1 MNLDLIRKDFPIL
14 ETQVNGHQIV
24 YFDNGATTQRP
35 LPVVNAVVDYV
46 THQNGNPHRGAHI
59 FAISASEA
67 YDTSKEVV
75 RDFIHA
81 RSEKE
86 IIYTRNTTE
95 SLNLVSRSYG
105 ETHLKKGDHILITI
119 AEHHSNLVTWQ
130 RAAEKTGA
138 VLDYIYIDKETGHF
152 PEEELKK
159 INDPRVKILAFA
171 QVSNVLGVEFDPKP
185 LIKRAHAHGA
195 VVVLDGAQSTP
206 HKQIDVQDLDCDFF
220 AFSGHKMCSMG
231 GIGVLY
237 AKEELLDEMEPFLMG
252 GDMIETVE
260 EQTTTFAELPA
271 KFEAGTQYVEGAVG
285 LVAAIKYIQAIGYD
299 DIRAQERKLV
309 TRCLEGMK
317 KLPFIQIIGPKN
329 PEEKEGLIAFEVEG
343 VHPHDVAQ
351 IMSAEGICI
360 RTGHHCAEPLHHYL
374 GVNASCRAS
383 FYFYNTE
390 EEVDYFLDKLKD
402 SVNSWVHC
410 GILMHSLYF
419 MQILITEGRA

>member
-81 RSEKE
+81 RSKKE

-343 VHPHDVAQ
+343 AHPHDVAQ
-351 IMSAEGICI
+351 IMSGEGICI

-402 SVNSWVHC
+402 VRKVM
-410 GILMHSLYF
+410 GYDD
-419 MQILITEGRA
+419 

>member
-81 RSEKE
+81 RSKKE

-119 AEHHSNLVTWQ
+119 AEHHSNLVTCQ

-159 INDPRVKILAFA
+159 IDDPRVKILAFA

-402 SVNSWVHC
+402 VRKVM
-410 GILMHSLYF
+410 GYDD
-419 MQILITEGRA
+419 

>member
-81 RSEKE
+81 RSKKE

-159 INDPRVKILAFA
+159 IDDPRVKILAFA

-383 FYFYNTE
+383 SYFYNTE

-402 SVNSWVHC
+402 VRKVM
-410 GILMHSLYF
+410 GYDD
-419 MQILITEGRA
+419 

>member
-1 MNLDLIRKDFPIL
+1 M
-14 ETQVNGHQIV
+14 Q
-24 YFDNGATTQRP
+24 
-35 LPVVNAVVDYV
+35 
-46 THQNGNPHRGAHI
+46 
-59 FAISASEA
+59 EA
-67 YDTSKEVV
+67 K
-75 RDFIHA
+75 
-81 RSEKE
+81 
-86 IIYTRNTTE
+86 RNHLYQKHDRI
-95 SLNLVSRSYG
+95 LNLVSRSYG

-159 INDPRVKILAFA
+159 IDDPRVKILAFA

-402 SVNSWVHC
+402 VRKVM
-410 GILMHSLYF
+410 GYDD
-419 MQILITEGRA
+419 

>member
-81 RSEKE
+81 RSKKE

-159 INDPRVKILAFA
+159 IDDPRVKILAFA

-309 TRCLEGMK
+309 TRCPEGMK

-402 SVNSWVHC
+402 VRKVM
-410 GILMHSLYF
+410 GYDD
-419 MQILITEGRA
+419 

>member
-86 IIYTRNTTE
+86 IIYTRITTE
-95 SLNLVSRSYG
+95 SRNLVSRSYG

-159 INDPRVKILAFA
+159 IDDPRVKILAFA

-402 SVNSWVHC
+402 VRKVM
-410 GILMHSLYF
+410 GYDD
-419 MQILITEGRA
+419 

>member
-119 AEHHSNLVTWQ
+119 AEHHSNLVIWQ

-402 SVNSWVHC
+402 VRKVM
-410 GILMHSLYF
+410 GYDD
-419 MQILITEGRA
+419 

>member
-159 INDPRVKILAFA
+159 IDDPRVKILAFA

-206 HKQIDVQDLDCDFF
+206 HKQIDVQDFDCDFF

-260 EQTTTFAELPA
+260 EQTTTFAGLPA

-402 SVNSWVHC
+402 VRKVM
-410 GILMHSLYF
+410 GYDD
-419 MQILITEGRA
+419 

>member
-35 LPVVNAVVDYV
+35 LPVDNAVVDYV

-402 SVNSWVHC
+402 VRKVM
-410 GILMHSLYF
+410 GYDD
-419 MQILITEGRA
+419 

>member
-81 RSEKE
+81 RSKKE

-159 INDPRVKILAFA
+159 IDDPRVKILAFA

-206 HKQIDVQDLDCDFF
+206 HKQIDVQDLDSDFF

-402 SVNSWVHC
+402 VRKVM
-410 GILMHSLYF
+410 GYDD
-419 MQILITEGRA
+419 

>member
-271 KFEAGTQYVEGAVG
+271 KFEAGTQDVEGAGG

-402 SVNSWVHC
+402 VRKVM
-410 GILMHSLYF
+410 GYDD
-419 MQILITEGRA
+419 

>member
-81 RSEKE
+81 RSKKE

-159 INDPRVKILAFA
+159 IDDPRVKILAFA

-271 KFEAGTQYVEGAVG
+271 KCEAGTQYVEGAVG

-402 SVNSWVHC
+402 VRKVM
-410 GILMHSLYF
+410 GYDD
-419 MQILITEGRA
+419 

>member
-119 AEHHSNLVTWQ
+119 AEPHSTLGTWQ

-159 INDPRVKILAFA
+159 IDDPRVKILAFA

-402 SVNSWVHC
+402 VRKVM
-410 GILMHSLYF
+410 GYDD
-419 MQILITEGRA
+419 

>member
-329 PEEKEGLIAFEVEG
+329 PEEKEGLIAFVVEG

-402 SVNSWVHC
+402 VRKVM
-410 GILMHSLYF
+410 GYDD
-419 MQILITEGRA
+419 

>member
-95 SLNLVSRSYG
+95 SLNLVSRSYR

-159 INDPRVKILAFA
+159 IDDPRVKILAFA

-237 AKEELLDEMEPFLMG
+237 AKEELLDEMEPCLMG

-402 SVNSWVHC
+402 VRKVM
-410 GILMHSLYF
+410 GYDD
-419 MQILITEGRA
+419 

>member
-138 VLDYIYIDKETGHF
+138 VLDYIYIDKETGRF

-402 SVNSWVHC
+402 VRKVM
-410 GILMHSLYF
+410 GYDD
-419 MQILITEGRA
+419 

>member
-360 RTGHHCAEPLHHYL
+360 RTGHHCVEPLHHYR

-402 SVNSWVHC
+402 VRKVM
-410 GILMHSLYF
+410 GYDD
-419 MQILITEGRA
+419 

>member
-383 FYFYNTE
+383 VYFYNTE

-402 SVNSWVHC
+402 VRKVM
-410 GILMHSLYF
+410 GYDD
-419 MQILITEGRA
+419 

>member
-317 KLPFIQIIGPKN
+317 KLPFIQIIGQKN

-402 SVNSWVHC
+402 VRKVM
-410 GILMHSLYF
+410 GYDD
-419 MQILITEGRA
+419 

>member
-206 HKQIDVQDLDCDFF
+206 HKQIDVQGLDCDFF

-402 SVNSWVHC
+402 VRKVM
-410 GILMHSLYF
+410 GYDD
-419 MQILITEGRA
+419 

>member
-95 SLNLVSRSYG
+95 SLTLVSRSYG
-105 ETHLKKGDHILITI
+105 ETHLKKGDHILITN

-159 INDPRVKILAFA
+159 IDDPRVKILAFA

-299 DIRAQERKLV
+299 DIREQERKLV

-402 SVNSWVHC
+402 VRKVM
-410 GILMHSLYF
+410 GYDD
-419 MQILITEGRA
+419 

>member
-195 VVVLDGAQSTP
+195 VVVLDSAQSTP

-402 SVNSWVHC
+402 VRKVM
-410 GILMHSLYF
+410 GYDD
-419 MQILITEGRA
+419 

>member
-81 RSEKE
+81 RSEKG

-402 SVNSWVHC
+402 VRKVM
-410 GILMHSLYF
+410 GYDD
-419 MQILITEGRA
+419 

>member
-1 MNLDLIRKDFPIL
+1 MNLDLIRKGFPIL

-159 INDPRVKILAFA
+159 IDDPRVKILAFA

-271 KFEAGTQYVEGAVG
+271 KFAAGTQYVEGAVG

-402 SVNSWVHC
+402 VRKVM
-410 GILMHSLYF
+410 GYDD
-419 MQILITEGRA
+419 